1 MFREHLTDKST
12 RHIGDDICGV
22 SLSVRFNS
30 HLISIWNRD
39 ASNQASINAIRA
51 KVLEQLPEEFRP
63 SAANIYYKKHSEHN
77 GFNEAVAAKKSK
89 VENAPL

>member
-1 MFREHLTDKST
+1 MFREHLTDEDA

-39 ASNQASINAIRA
+39 ASNQASINAIRT
-51 KVLEQLPEEFRP
+51 KVLEQLPGAFRP
-63 SAANIYYKKHSEHN
+63 SAANMYYKKHSEHN
-77 GFNEAVAAKKSK
+77 GFSEAVAAKK
-89 VENAPL
+89 A